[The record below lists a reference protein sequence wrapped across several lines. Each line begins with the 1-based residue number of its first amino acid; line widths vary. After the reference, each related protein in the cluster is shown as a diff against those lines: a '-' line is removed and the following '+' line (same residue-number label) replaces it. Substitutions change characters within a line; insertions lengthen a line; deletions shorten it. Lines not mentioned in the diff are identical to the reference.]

1 MCGPKRPECGAQLGG
16 EKRWLLP
23 GSKMTAFVDLVEV
36 GQVAIGAP
44 GPRLRGLIALARKDR
59 DGHRQRDLRGLLG
72 TRKGG
77 TAPAILPVKPR
88 RGGGAVRQPVQ
99 RDVVQH
105 LVAGLFGVGVVEFSM
120 RET

>member
-1 MCGPKRPECGAQLGG
+1 MCGPKRSECGAQLGG
-16 EKRWLLP
+16 EKRRLLP
-23 GSKMTAFVDLVEV
+23 GRKMTAFVDLVEV

-59 DGHRQRDLRGLLG
+59 DRNRQRDLRSLLR
-72 TRKGG
+72 TCKGG
-77 TAPAILPVKPR
+77 TAPAIFPVKSR

-105 LVAGLFGVGVVEFSM
+105 LVAGLFRVGAVKLP
-120 RET
+120 